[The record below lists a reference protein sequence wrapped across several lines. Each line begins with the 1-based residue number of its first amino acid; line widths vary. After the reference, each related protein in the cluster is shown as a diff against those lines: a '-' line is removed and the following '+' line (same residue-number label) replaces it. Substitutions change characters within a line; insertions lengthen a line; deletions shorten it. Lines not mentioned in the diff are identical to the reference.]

1 MSSTVSQL
9 KKLIRDVPDFPKAG
23 ILYRDI
29 TTLIN
34 DAAGLKLAVQAMVE
48 PFAAEPIDAVFGVE
62 ARGFIFGAPMA
73 LEMQCGF
80 VPVRKAGKLPADA
93 LREDYDLE
101 YGSSSIEV
109 HRDAVRTGGRVLL
122 VDDVLAT
129 GGTMGAT
136 CRLVEQLGV
145 TIAGVSFLVELL
157 SLEGRVKLEGYR
169 VESVVQYD

>member
-1 MSSTVSQL
+1 MISQL
-9 KKLIRDVPDFPKAG
+9 KKLIRDIPDFPKAG

-29 TTLIN
+29 TTLLN
-34 DAAGLKLAVQAMVE
+34 DAAGLKLAVEAMVE
-48 PFAAEPIDAVFGVE
+48 PFAAEPIDAVLGVE

-73 LEMQCGF
+73 LAMQCGF
-80 VPVRKAGKLPADA
+80 VPVRKAGKLPAEVI
-93 LREDYDLE
+93 REDYELE

-109 HRDAVRTGGRVLL
+109 HCDAVDTGSRVLL

-129 GGTMGAT
+129 GGTMRAT

-145 TIAGVSFLVELL
+145 SIAAVCFLVELR
-157 SLEGRVKLEGYR
+157 SLEGRAKLDGYR

>member
-1 MSSTVSQL
+1 MISQL
-9 KKLIRDVPDFPKAG
+9 KKLIRDIPDFPKAG

-29 TTLIN
+29 TTLLN
-34 DAAGLKLAVQAMVE
+34 DAAGLKLAVEAMVE
-48 PFAAEPIDAVFGVE
+48 PFAAEPIDAVLGVE

-80 VPVRKAGKLPADA
+80 VPVRKAGKLPAEVI
-93 LREDYDLE
+93 REDYELE

-109 HRDAVRTGGRVLL
+109 HRDAVDTGSRVLL

-129 GGTMGAT
+129 GGTMRAT
-136 CRLVEQLGV
+136 CRLVEQLEV
-145 TIAGVSFLVELL
+145 SIAAVCFLVELR
-157 SLEGRVKLEGYR
+157 SLEGRAKLDGYR

>member
-1 MSSTVSQL
+1 MISQL
-9 KKLIRDVPDFPKAG
+9 KELIRDIPDFPKAG

-29 TTLIN
+29 TTLLN
-34 DAAGLKLAVQAMVE
+34 DAAGLKQAVAAMVE
-48 PFAAEPIDAVFGVE
+48 PFAVEKIDAVFGVE

-80 VPVRKAGKLPADA
+80 VPVRKAGKLPGEA

-109 HRDAVRTGGRVLL
+109 HRDAVETGARVLL

-129 GGTMGAT
+129 GGTMRAT
-136 CRLVEQLGV
+136 CRLVEQLEVKIVGV
-145 TIAGVSFLVELL
+145 CFLVELR
-157 SLEGRVKLEGYR
+157 SLEGRAKLEEYR
-169 VESVVQYD
+169 VESVLQYD

>member
-1 MSSTVSQL
+1 MISTL
-9 KKLIRDVPDFPKAG
+9 KKLIRDIPDFPKAG

-29 TTLIN
+29 TTLLN
-34 DAAGLKLAVQAMVE
+34 DAAGLKLAVEAMVE
-48 PFAAEPIDAVFGVE
+48 PFAAEPIDAVIGVE

-73 LEMQCGF
+73 LAMQCGF
-80 VPVRKAGKLPADA
+80 VPVRKAGKLPAEVI
-93 LREDYDLE
+93 REDYELE

-109 HRDAVRTGGRVLL
+109 HRDAVDIGSRVLL

-129 GGTMGAT
+129 GGTMRAT

-145 TIAGVSFLVELL
+145 SIAAVCFLVELR
-157 SLEGRVKLEGYR
+157 SLEGRSKLDGYR

>member
-1 MSSTVSQL
+1 MISQL
-9 KKLIRDVPDFPKAG
+9 KKLIRDIPDFPKAG

-29 TTLIN
+29 TTLLN
-34 DAAGLKLAVQAMVE
+34 DAAGLTLAVEAMVE
-48 PFAAEPIDAVFGVE
+48 PFAAEPIDAVLGVE

-80 VPVRKAGKLPADA
+80 VPVRKAGKLPAEVI
-93 LREDYDLE
+93 REDYELE

-109 HRDAVRTGGRVLL
+109 HRDAVDTGSRVLL

-129 GGTMGAT
+129 GGTMRAT

-145 TIAGVSFLVELL
+145 SIAAVCFLVELR
-157 SLEGRVKLEGYR
+157 SLEGRAKLDGYR

>member
-1 MSSTVSQL
+1 MISQL
-9 KKLIRDVPDFPKAG
+9 KKLIREIPDFPKAG

-29 TTLIN
+29 TTLLN
-34 DAAGLKLAVQAMVE
+34 DAAGLKLAVEAMVE
-48 PFAAEPIDAVFGVE
+48 PFAAEPIDAVLGVE

-80 VPVRKAGKLPADA
+80 VPVRKAGKLPAEVI
-93 LREDYDLE
+93 REEYELE

-109 HRDAVRTGGRVLL
+109 HRDAVDTGSRVLL

-129 GGTMGAT
+129 GGTMRAT

-145 TIAGVSFLVELL
+145 SIAAVCFLVELR
-157 SLEGRVKLEGYR
+157 SLEGRAKLDGYR

>member
-1 MSSTVSQL
+1 MSSTVSHL

-29 TTLIN
+29 TTLLN
-34 DAAGLKLAVQAMVE
+34 DAAGLKFAVQAMVE
-48 PFAAEPIDAVFGVE
+48 PFATERIDAVFGVE

-73 LEMQCGF
+73 MEMKCGF
-80 VPVRKAGKLPADA
+80 VPVRKAGKLPADVI
-93 LREDYDLE
+93 REDYDLE
-101 YGSSSIEV
+101 YGSSSLEV

-145 TIAGVSFLVELL
+145 TIAGVSFLVELR
-157 SLEGRVKLEGYR
+157 SLEGRAKLEGYR
-169 VESVVQYD
+169 VESVVEYV